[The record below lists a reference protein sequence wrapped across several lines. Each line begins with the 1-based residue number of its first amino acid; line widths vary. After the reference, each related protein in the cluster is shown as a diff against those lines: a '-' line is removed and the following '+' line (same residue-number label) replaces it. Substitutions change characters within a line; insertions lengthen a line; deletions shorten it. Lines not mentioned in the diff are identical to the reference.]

1 MPLPQNSTPGATMEG
16 RSHPYPH
23 ASSSSSGIGSNL
35 NNMICNFS
43 RGDTNTAQK
52 NGATSGNSANTSNI
66 NDNMCTDSRLNF
78 VHRAQSDHA
87 SAAVEN
93 MSKSMGN
100 SFVMSLRER
109 VSDELTP
116 ETSIIRHAGYLLK
129 RSNFPY
135 AMTSSSVL
143 VASNNVRT
151 PTETGV
157 SLIHEPPL
165 IENVIRDFPL
175 PDLNDLPGDS
185 QGRQGHV
192 NMVETQNGVIGYI
205 GDDEPPMR
213 SHSTNFVNERP
224 CFCSPIVKY
233 FEVLFGKRGVHNAIS
248 ESDNSTN
255 VRTLKRGSP
264 PDLPISPRPTP
275 RLPSAPPSSSPP
287 AHLNPRS
294 SNVNYNIPLKSPV
307 RSIPVPISSQ
317 MSRPSISRQ
326 PQRTG
331 STSQLSSRNLSRS
344 YSNGSKL
351 NIAAMVRN
359 ANGSA
364 SITNIAYKQEK
375 KVYPPPPEDY
385 IDPKDGHIWRAKYC
399 VLEDGILYFY
409 RNAEEGESDEAQAE
423 RNESKFESL
432 NAMEGTGFDYEWAA
446 SSPKRSSLIG
456 YASNGTTAS
465 AGVGVP
471 GRTMTRDTRQT
482 SCGQDLHDLS
492 KSPMPYRKSDI
503 FDFALRKSGSN
514 LSETQG
520 NTPLHYSH
528 STSTFNH
535 DGDILWEK
543 RVALD
548 CVGAVRSSEQD
559 HGKHAFELLAFGMDD
574 RAAVD
579 EMSDASS
586 ARGMSFGGKG
596 HSEIV
601 DRLILRAGDSDDMNN
616 WMFQF
621 HRSLAF
627 YMQQIVNSV
636 KRGDSGPAYSMD
648 LFGGQRHNT
657 IHRPD
662 SPILHH
668 RRLPTPLNG
677 GKGLTL
683 SPFVARQSS
692 SPTTNSFGGSL
703 TASNIPGSLSHGHG
717 RNALY
722 RRQVRDNKYDTS
734 LISPVSTPGGG
745 SSPVDEKK
753 SSVASLQKMTVAKS
767 QNGAAAITAF
777 KLDVVTKDTAP
788 KKYIPPHR
796 RNEQNTKR
804 YLPPHER
811 KKDPQTDSKRQDERD
826 VTLVPPLPQ
835 MYEEPLTDGE
845 KDVSDHGNDSLSGSA
860 TSSLLSK
867 QIDDVDSVSLIVNVR
882 LGGCADPTVVVG
894 SILDHHY
901 ISRKASVVGN
911 VRLEAYGGHGGG
923 FFVMPGTEEAQSLSS
938 RRRVLKWEIGA
949 ASECGVRD
957 SNEDS
962 YVAINNLDEL
972 IKSQDLVSFAD
983 QDFGETYQ
991 QGLYAIFDG
1000 HVGNQAAR
1008 FAAEKFPNILI
1019 EEQSA
1024 LASRDSASLRSIE
1037 TRTDLILRSAFE
1049 RLDKD
1054 FCNLCTTDGRDWDCG
1069 STALVAL
1076 IVDDVVTLANLGDCR
1091 GVVCRMVLSRE
1102 VDLDGWENLDADNDD
1117 DLKWDRAAS
1126 GGNTERSE
1134 GRLFWKEM
1142 TETHSPL
1149 LSEER
1154 ARIKNANG
1162 WIVEETEIPTG
1173 QLHRMDF
1180 FDKDVVEIVKRCFA
1194 DRLKQHRS
1202 DPVRQIHIAR
1212 TCGDLAVSRAIGD
1225 RDFKAAY
1232 NMPSGSLLNS
1242 VEEKSELAMSWEGPK
1257 VFIYPDDHSGRFK
1270 GDLVSN
1276 KPDIKFF
1283 KIGQKGVA
1291 DEFLLMACDGLWD
1304 VMDGDDAVRIAKDL
1318 LFDKK
1323 LSAKDGAARLAELAK
1338 HLGSSDNITVILIR
1352 FYWEVGDGQL

>member
-1 MPLPQNSTPGATMEG
+1 MEG
-16 RSHPYPH
+16 RSHSYPH
-23 ASSSSSGIGSNL
+23 SSSSSSGTGSNL

-43 RGDTNTAQK
+43 RGFANSTQKQAVTSDSFGNTRNNNNTACP
-52 NGATSGNSANTSNI
+52 
-66 NDNMCTDSRLNF
+66 DNRLNF
-78 VHRAQSDHA
+78 VHRTQSDHA
-87 SAAVEN
+87 SASVEN
-93 MSKSMGN
+93 MSKSMGT
-100 SFVMSLRER
+100 SFVMSLRGR
-109 VSDELTP
+109 VSDELYP

-135 AMTSSSVL
+135 TMTSSSVL
-143 VASNNVRT
+143 LASSNVGT
-151 PTETGV
+151 PMENGI
-157 SLIHEPPL
+157 SLVPEPPL

-175 PDLNDLPGDS
+175 PDLNETPYESRGREGDLSMVKTPKIGGTNDAGDS
-185 QGRQGHV
+185 
-192 NMVETQNGVIGYI
+192 
-205 GDDEPPMR
+205 EPVM
-213 SHSTNFVNERP
+213 SDHSKINNKDI
-224 CFCSPIVKY
+224 CFCSPVVKC
-233 FEVLFGKRGVHNAIS
+233 FEIFFGKIRVRNAIS
-248 ESDNSTN
+248 ESVNNSIDP
-255 VRTLKRGSP
+255 RTDLLMSP
-264 PDLPISPRPTP
+264 KPIRS
-275 RLPSAPPSSSPP
+275 LPSVPQTSLSPT
-287 AHLNPRS
+287 HLNPPS
-294 SNVNYNIPLKSPV
+294 TPLNYSIPLKVPV
-307 RSIPVPISSQ
+307 RSTPVPISPQ
-317 MSRPSISRQ
+317 VSRPSTSRQ

-331 STSQLSSRNLSRS
+331 SASQLSSRNLSRS

-351 NIAAMVRN
+351 NIYSMARN
-359 ANGSA
+359 ANASA
-364 SITNIAYKQEK
+364 STTNIAHKQEK
-375 KVYPPPPEDY
+375 KVYPPPPKDS

-432 NAMEGTGFDYEWAA
+432 NAFEGTGFDYEWGT

-456 YASNGTTAS
+456 YASNGITTS
-465 AGVGVP
+465 AGVGLP
-471 GRTMTRDTRQT
+471 GRTITDARQT
-482 SCGQDLHDLS
+482 SCGQDLHNLS
-492 KSPMPYRKSDI
+492 KSPMPYKKSDI

-514 LSETQG
+514 LSETQSS
-520 NTPLHYSH
+520 NPLHRSH
-528 STSTFNH
+528 STNTFNH

-574 RAAVD
+574 RAAGD
-579 EMSDASS
+579 ETSDASS

-596 HSEIV
+596 HNEIV

-616 WMFQF
+616 WMLQF

-636 KRGDSGPAYSMD
+636 KRGDSGPAYTMD
-648 LFGGQRHNT
+648 LFGAQRYNT
-657 IHRPD
+657 RHRPD

-668 RRLPTPLNG
+668 RRLPTPILG
-677 GKGLTL
+677 SKGLAL

-703 TASNIPGSLSHGHG
+703 AASNIPGSLSHGHG

-722 RRQVRDNKYDTS
+722 RRQVRDNKYDTAM
-734 LISPVSTPGGG
+734 ISPVSTPGGG

-753 SSVASLQKMTVAKS
+753 LSVASLQKMAKSKS
-767 QNGAAAITAF
+767 QNGTVAIIAS
-777 KLDVVTKDTAP
+777 KLDLVANDAAL

-796 RNEQNTKR
+796 RTEENIER
-804 YLPPHER
+804 YVPPHER
-811 KKDPQTDSKRQDERD
+811 RKSVQPESKVNDESG
-826 VTLVPPLPQ
+826 VTLVPLSPH
-835 MYEEPLTDGE
+835 MYEERLTDVE
-845 KDVSDHGNDSLSGSA
+845 KDASDQGNDSVSESA
-860 TSSLLSK
+860 TSSFLSK
-867 QIDDVDSVSLIVNVR
+867 QMDDIDSVSLIVNVR

-923 FFVMPGTEEAQSLSS
+923 FFVMPGADQAKQSSIS
-938 RRRVLKWEIGA
+938 HRPVLKWEIGA

-972 IKSQDLVSFAD
+972 IRSQDLVSFAD
-983 QDFGETYQ
+983 QDFGETHQ

-1008 FAAEKFPNILI
+1008 FAAEKFPTILI

-1024 LASRDSASLRSIE
+1024 LASRNSASLSSIE

-1054 FCNLCTTDGRDWDCG
+1054 FCNLCTIDGRDWDCG

-1091 GVVCRMVLSRE
+1091 GVVCRMILSGE
-1102 VDLDGWENLDADNDD
+1102 VDLDGWENLDADKDD
-1117 DLKWDRAAS
+1117 NVQWDRASCGSAES
-1126 GGNTERSE
+1126 SR

-1154 ARIKNANG
+1154 TRIKNANG

-1180 FDKDVVEIVKRCFA
+1180 FDKDVIEIVKRCFA

-1232 NMPSGSLLNS
+1232 NRPPGPVNNCSLSS
-1242 VEEKSELAMSWEGPK
+1242 VEERSELAMSWEGPK

-1283 KIGQKGVA
+1283 RVGQKGVA

-1304 VMDGDDAVRIAKDL
+1304 VMDGDDAVRISKDL

-1352 FYWEVGDGQL
+1352 FYWEVGEGSP